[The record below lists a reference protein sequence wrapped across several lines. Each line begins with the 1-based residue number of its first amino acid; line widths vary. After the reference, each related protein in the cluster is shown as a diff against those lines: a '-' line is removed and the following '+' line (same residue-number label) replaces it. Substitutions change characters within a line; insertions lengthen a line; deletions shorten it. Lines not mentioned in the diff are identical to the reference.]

1 MEIRKM
7 VETVFE
13 KLKKAERETEKY
25 GYDFFYEVSDEEI
38 AEYADSCGVLYLADG
53 TEYFD

>member
-1 MEIRKM
+1 M

-13 KLKKAERETEKY
+13 KLEKAEREIEEY
-25 GYDFFYEVSDEEI
+25 GYKFFYEVSDAEI
-38 AEYADSCGVLYLADG
+38 KEYADANGVLYLYNG